1 MPPLTHVP
9 PKVAYFL
16 RGTQHLFHYR
26 HHLIFCWTLVLIL
39 VYQDKATLTG
49 LARFGPKHIC
59 EWHLRRFLYAGY
71 WCWRVLLSR
80 LVDSVLAVLP
90 PPEDGVVY
98 VIGDGTYKDKTAKKH
113 PLVKKGRL
121 TSYGPYLF
129 GLQIVLLMIGWGN
142 YRIPVDMEIVR
153 PKGHLDHHSPNA
165 LFRQMLRRFQPPRW
179 AKRVIVLADAEFPSK
194 ETLKLIQERKFFFV
208 MSLARTWKFED
219 GHSLKDLV
227 THIRKD
233 CFTKTWFINSQARRR
248 VYWAYLKKTRL
259 RHIGDVTVVLSK
271 KRRNSG
277 PKATKILVTNLPEVN
292 RRTVIALYSRRWNVE
307 LLIKE
312 LKGATGMGQAQ
323 VTKEPRRV
331 ERSVAL
337 SLMAYLM
344 LLRFRHTD
352 IPAQGAWSAFTLKR
366 NFAWEIMQQQIE
378 HTCDLR
384 LKKQRLFNKVA

>member
-1 MPPLTHVP
+1 MSPLTRVP

-16 RGTQHLFHYR
+16 RGTQPLFRYR

-39 VYQDKATLTG
+39 VYQDKATLCG
-49 LARFGPKHIC
+49 LARFVPKHIC
-59 EWHLRRFLYAGY
+59 EWHLRRFLYASY
-71 WCWRVLLSR
+71 WCWRVLLYR
-80 LVDSVLAVLP
+80 LVDAVIAVLP
-90 PPEDGVVY
+90 PPEDGIVY
-98 VIGDGTYKDKTAKKH
+98 AIGDGTYKDKTAQKH

-129 GLQIVLLMIGWGN
+129 GLQIVVLMLDWGP
-142 YRIPVDMEIVR
+142 YRLPIDMEIVR
-153 PKGHLDHHSPNA
+153 PKGQPDHHSPNA
-165 LFRQMLRRFQPPRW
+165 LFRQMLRRFQSPLW
-179 AKRVIVLADAEFPSK
+179 AQRVIVLADAEFPSK

-219 GHSLKDLV
+219 GHSRKDLV
-227 THIRKD
+227 THMRKD

-248 VYWAYLKKTRL
+248 VYWAYLKTTRL

-312 LKGATGMGQAQ
+312 LKGVPGLGQAQ

-344 LLRFRHTD
+344 LRRFRHTD

-378 HTCDLR
+378 HSWALR
-384 LKKQRLFNKVA
+384 LKAA

>member
-1 MPPLTHVP
+1 MSPLTRVP

-16 RGTQHLFHYR
+16 RGTRPLFRYR

-39 VYQDKATLTG
+39 VYQDKATLCG
-49 LARFGPKHIC
+49 LARFVPKHIC
-59 EWHLRRFLYAGY
+59 EWHLRRFLYASY
-71 WCWRVLLSR
+71 WCWRVLLYR
-80 LVDSVLAVLP
+80 LVDAVIAVLP
-90 PPEDGVVY
+90 PPEDGIVY
-98 VIGDGTYKDKTAKKH
+98 AIGDGTYKDKTAQKH

-129 GLQIVLLMIGWGN
+129 GLQIVVLMLDWGP
-142 YRIPVDMEIVR
+142 YRLPIDMEIVR
-153 PKGHLDHHSPNA
+153 PKGQPDHHSPNA
-165 LFRQMLRRFQPPRW
+165 LFRQMLRRFQSPLW
-179 AKRVIVLADAEFPSK
+179 AQRVIVLADAEFPSK

-219 GHSLKDLV
+219 GHSRKDLV
-227 THIRKD
+227 THMRKD

-248 VYWAYLKKTRL
+248 VYWAYLKTTRL

-312 LKGATGMGQAQ
+312 LKGVPGLGQAQ

-344 LLRFRHTD
+344 LRRFRHTD

-378 HTCDLR
+378 HSWALR
-384 LKKQRLFNKVA
+384 LKAA

>member
-1 MPPLTHVP
+1 MPPLTRIP

-16 RGTQHLFHYR
+16 RGTQHLFRYR

-39 VYQDKATLTG
+39 VYQDKATLCG

-71 WCWRVLLSR
+71 WCWRVLLYR
-80 LVDSVLAVLP
+80 LADAVIAVLP
-90 PPEDGVVY
+90 PPEDGIVY
-98 VIGDGTYKDKTAKKH
+98 LIGDATYKAKTAQKH

-121 TSYGPYLF
+121 TCYGPYLF
-129 GLQIVLLMIGWGN
+129 GLQIVLLMVGWGT
-142 YRIPVDMEIVR
+142 YRIPVDMAIVR
-153 PKGHLDHHSPNA
+153 PKGQPTHHSPNA
-165 LFRQMLRRFQPPRW
+165 LFRQMLCRFQPPVW

-194 ETLKLIQERKFFFV
+194 ETLKLIRQRKFFFV

-219 GHSLKDLV
+219 GHALKDLV

-233 CFTKTWFINSQARRR
+233 CFAQTWFIDSQARRR
-248 VYWAYLKKTRL
+248 VYWAYLKTTRL
-259 RHIGDVTVVLSK
+259 RHVGDVTVVLSK

-277 PKATKILVTNLPEVN
+277 PKATKILVTNLPQVN
-292 RRTVIALYSRRWNVE
+292 SRTVIALYTRRWQVE

-312 LKGATGMGQAQ
+312 LKGVTGMGQAQ

-337 SLMAYLM
+337 SVMAYLM

-352 IPAQGAWSAFTLKR
+352 IPEKGAWSAFTLKR
-366 NFAWEIMQQQIE
+366 NFIWEIMQQQIE
-378 HTCDLR
+378 HTYTLR
-384 LKKQRLFNKVA
+384 LKKRA

>member
-1 MPPLTHVP
+1 
-9 PKVAYFL
+9 
-16 RGTQHLFHYR
+16 
-26 HHLIFCWTLVLIL
+26 
-39 VYQDKATLTG
+39 
-49 LARFGPKHIC
+49 
-59 EWHLRRFLYAGY
+59 
-71 WCWRVLLSR
+71 
-80 LVDSVLAVLP
+80 
-90 PPEDGVVY
+90 
-98 VIGDGTYKDKTAKKH
+98 
-113 PLVKKGRL
+113 
-121 TSYGPYLF
+121 
-129 GLQIVLLMIGWGN
+129 
-142 YRIPVDMEIVR
+142 
-153 PKGHLDHHSPNA
+153 
-165 LFRQMLRRFQPPRW
+165 MLRRFQPPVW
-179 AKRVIVLADAEFPSK
+179 AQRVIVLADAEFPSK

-227 THIRKD
+227 THMRKD

-248 VYWAYLKKTRL
+248 VYWAYLKTTRL

-277 PKATKILVTNLPEVN
+277 PTATKILVTNLPEVN

-312 LKGATGMGQAQ
+312 LKGVTGLGQAQ

-366 NFAWEIMQQQIE
+366 NFAWEIM
-378 HTCDLR
+378 
-384 LKKQRLFNKVA
+384 

>member
-1 MPPLTHVP
+1 MLH
-9 PKVAYFL
+9 
-16 RGTQHLFHYR
+16 
-26 HHLIFCWTLVLIL
+26 W
-39 VYQDKATLTG
+39 
-49 LARFGPKHIC
+49 
-59 EWHLRRFLYAGY
+59 
-71 WCWRVLLSR
+71 
-80 LVDSVLAVLP
+80 
-90 PPEDGVVY
+90 
-98 VIGDGTYKDKTAKKH
+98 
-113 PLVKKGRL
+113 
-121 TSYGPYLF
+121 GPYRVP
-129 GLQIVLLMIGWGN
+129 I
-142 YRIPVDMEIVR
+142 DMEIVR
-153 PKGHLDHHSPNA
+153 PKGQPDHHSPNA
-165 LFRQMLRRFQPPRW
+165 LFRQMLRRFQPPLW
-179 AKRVIVLADAEFPSK
+179 AQRVIVLADAEFPSK

-227 THIRKD
+227 THMRKD

-248 VYWAYLKKTRL
+248 VYWAYLKTTRL

-312 LKGATGMGQAQ
+312 LKGVTGLSQAQ

-378 HTCDLR
+378 HSWALR
-384 LKKQRLFNKVA
+384 LKAA

>member
-1 MPPLTHVP
+1 MSPLTRVP

-16 RGTQHLFHYR
+16 RGTRPLFRYR

-39 VYQDKATLTG
+39 VYQDKATLCG
-49 LARFGPKHIC
+49 LARFVPKHIC
-59 EWHLRRFLYAGY
+59 EWHLRRFLYASY
-71 WCWRVLLSR
+71 WCWRVLLYR
-80 LVDSVLAVLP
+80 LVNAVIAVLP
-90 PPEDGVVY
+90 PPEDGIVY
-98 VIGDGTYKDKTAKKH
+98 AIGDGTYKDKTAQKH

-129 GLQIVLLMIGWGN
+129 GLQIVVLMLDWGP
-142 YRIPVDMEIVR
+142 YRLPIDMEIVR
-153 PKGHLDHHSPNA
+153 PKGQPDHHSPNA
-165 LFRQMLRRFQPPRW
+165 LFRQMLRRFQPPLW
-179 AKRVIVLADAEFPSK
+179 AQRVIVLADAEFPSK

-219 GHSLKDLV
+219 GHSRKDLV
-227 THIRKD
+227 THMRKD

-248 VYWAYLKKTRL
+248 VYWAYFKTTRL

-312 LKGATGMGQAQ
+312 LKGVPGLGQAQ

-344 LLRFRHTD
+344 LRRFRHTD

-378 HTCDLR
+378 HSWALR
-384 LKKQRLFNKVA
+384 LKAA

>member
-1 MPPLTHVP
+1 MSPLARVP

-16 RGTQHLFHYR
+16 RGTQPLFRYR

-39 VYQDKATLTG
+39 VYQDKATLCG
-49 LARFGPKHIC
+49 LARFVPKHIC
-59 EWHLRRFLYAGY
+59 EWHLRRFLYASY
-71 WCWRVLLSR
+71 WCWRVLLYR
-80 LVDSVLAVLP
+80 LVDAVIAVLP
-90 PPEDGVVY
+90 PPEDGIVY
-98 VIGDGTYKDKTAKKH
+98 AIGDGTYKDKTAQKH

-129 GLQIVLLMIGWGN
+129 GLQIVVLMLDWGP
-142 YRIPVDMEIVR
+142 YRLPIDMEIVR
-153 PKGHLDHHSPNA
+153 PKGQPDHHSPNA
-165 LFRQMLRRFQPPRW
+165 LFRQMLRRFQPPLW
-179 AKRVIVLADAEFPSK
+179 AQRVIVLADAKFPSK

-219 GHSLKDLV
+219 GHSRKDLV
-227 THIRKD
+227 THMRKD

-248 VYWAYLKKTRL
+248 VYWAYLKTTRL

-271 KRRNSG
+271 NRRNSG

-312 LKGATGMGQAQ
+312 LKGVPGLGQAQ

-344 LLRFRHTD
+344 LRRFRHTD

-378 HTCDLR
+378 HSWALR
-384 LKKQRLFNKVA
+384 LKAA

>member
-1 MPPLTHVP
+1 MSPLTRVP

-16 RGTQHLFHYR
+16 RGTRPLFRYR

-39 VYQDKATLTG
+39 VYQDKATLCG
-49 LARFGPKHIC
+49 LARFVPKHIC
-59 EWHLRRFLYAGY
+59 EWHLRRFLYASY
-71 WCWRVLLSR
+71 WCWRVLLYR
-80 LVDSVLAVLP
+80 LVDAVIAVLP
-90 PPEDGVVY
+90 PPEDGIVY
-98 VIGDGTYKDKTAKKH
+98 AIGDGTYKDKTAQKH

-129 GLQIVLLMIGWGN
+129 GLQIVVLMLDWGP
-142 YRIPVDMEIVR
+142 YRLPIDMEIVR
-153 PKGHLDHHSPNA
+153 PKGQPDHHSPNA
-165 LFRQMLRRFQPPRW
+165 LFRQMLRRFQPPLW
-179 AKRVIVLADAEFPSK
+179 AQRVIVLADAKFPSK

-219 GHSLKDLV
+219 GHSRKDLV
-227 THIRKD
+227 THMRKD

-248 VYWAYLKKTRL
+248 VYWAYLKTTRL

-312 LKGATGMGQAQ
+312 LKGVPGLGQAQ

-344 LLRFRHTD
+344 LRRFRHTD

-378 HTCDLR
+378 HSWALR
-384 LKKQRLFNKVA
+384 LKAA

>member
-1 MPPLTHVP
+1 MSPLTRVP

-16 RGTQHLFHYR
+16 RGTQPLFRYR

-39 VYQDKATLTG
+39 VYQDKATLCG
-49 LARFGPKHIC
+49 LARFVPKHIC
-59 EWHLRRFLYAGY
+59 EWHLRRFLYASY
-71 WCWRVLLSR
+71 WCWRVLLYR
-80 LVDSVLAVLP
+80 LVDAVIAVLP
-90 PPEDGVVY
+90 PPEDGIVY
-98 VIGDGTYKDKTAKKH
+98 AIGDGTYKDKTAQKH

-129 GLQIVLLMIGWGN
+129 GLQIVVLMLDWGP
-142 YRIPVDMEIVR
+142 YRLPIDMEIVR
-153 PKGHLDHHSPNA
+153 PKGQPDHHSPNA
-165 LFRQMLRRFQPPRW
+165 LFRQMLRRFQPPLW
-179 AKRVIVLADAEFPSK
+179 AQRVIVLADAEFPSK

-219 GHSLKDLV
+219 GHSRKDLV
-227 THIRKD
+227 THMRKD
-233 CFTKTWFINSQARRR
+233 CFTKTWFINSQVRRR
-248 VYWAYLKKTRL
+248 VYWAYLKTTRL

-312 LKGATGMGQAQ
+312 LKGVPGLGQAQ

-344 LLRFRHTD
+344 LRRFRHTD

-366 NFAWEIMQQQIE
+366 NFTWEIMQQQIE
-378 HTCDLR
+378 HSWALR
-384 LKKQRLFNKVA
+384 LKAA

>member
-1 MPPLTHVP
+1 MSPLTRVP

-16 RGTQHLFHYR
+16 RGTRPLFRYR

-39 VYQDKATLTG
+39 VYQDKATLCG
-49 LARFGPKHIC
+49 LARFVPKHIC
-59 EWHLRRFLYAGY
+59 EWHLRRFLYASY
-71 WCWRVLLSR
+71 WCWRVLLYR
-80 LVDSVLAVLP
+80 LVDAVIAVLP
-90 PPEDGVVY
+90 PPEDGIVY
-98 VIGDGTYKDKTAKKH
+98 AIGDGTYKDKTAQKH

-129 GLQIVLLMIGWGN
+129 GLQIVVLMLDWGP
-142 YRIPVDMEIVR
+142 YRLPIDMEIVR
-153 PKGHLDHHSPNA
+153 PKGQPDHHSPNA
-165 LFRQMLRRFQPPRW
+165 LFRQMLRRFQPPLW
-179 AKRVIVLADAEFPSK
+179 AQRVIVLADAKFPSK
-194 ETLKLIQERKFFFV
+194 ETLKLIQVRKFFFV

-219 GHSLKDLV
+219 GHSRKDLV
-227 THIRKD
+227 THMRKD

-248 VYWAYLKKTRL
+248 VYWAYLKTTRL

-312 LKGATGMGQAQ
+312 LKGVPGLGQAQ

-344 LLRFRHTD
+344 LRRFRHTD

-378 HTCDLR
+378 HSWALR
-384 LKKQRLFNKVA
+384 LKAA

>member
-1 MPPLTHVP
+1 MSPLTRVP

-16 RGTQHLFHYR
+16 RGTQPLFRYR

-39 VYQDKATLTG
+39 VYQDKATLCG

-59 EWHLRRFLYAGY
+59 ERHLRRFLYASY
-71 WCWRVLLSR
+71 WCWRVLLYR
-80 LVDSVLAVLP
+80 LVDAVIAVLP
-90 PPEDGVVY
+90 PPEDGIVY
-98 VIGDGTYKDKTAKKH
+98 AIGDGTYKDKTAQKH

-129 GLQIVLLMIGWGN
+129 GLQIVVLMLDWGP
-142 YRIPVDMEIVR
+142 YRLPIDMEIVR
-153 PKGHLDHHSPNA
+153 PKGQPDHHSPNA
-165 LFRQMLRRFQPPRW
+165 LFRQMLRRFQSPLW
-179 AKRVIVLADAEFPSK
+179 AQRVIVLADAEFPSK

-219 GHSLKDLV
+219 GHSRKDLV
-227 THIRKD
+227 THMRKD
-233 CFTKTWFINSQARRR
+233 CFTKTWFINSQVRRR
-248 VYWAYLKKTRL
+248 VYWAYLKTTRL

-312 LKGATGMGQAQ
+312 LKGVPGLGQAQ

-344 LLRFRHTD
+344 LRRFRHTD

-378 HTCDLR
+378 HSWALR
-384 LKKQRLFNKVA
+384 LKAA

>member
-1 MPPLTHVP
+1 
-9 PKVAYFL
+9 
-16 RGTQHLFHYR
+16 
-26 HHLIFCWTLVLIL
+26 LVLIL
-39 VYQDKATLTG
+39 VYQDKATLCG
-49 LARFGPKHIC
+49 LARFVPKHIC
-59 EWHLRRFLYAGY
+59 EWHLRRFLYASY
-71 WCWRVLLSR
+71 WCWRVLLYR
-80 LVDSVLAVLP
+80 LVDAVIAVLP
-90 PPEDGVVY
+90 PPEDGIVY
-98 VIGDGTYKDKTAKKH
+98 AIGDGTYKDKTAQKH

-129 GLQIVLLMIGWGN
+129 GLQIVVLMLDWGP
-142 YRIPVDMEIVR
+142 YRLPIDMEIVR
-153 PKGHLDHHSPNA
+153 PKGQPDHHSPNA
-165 LFRQMLRRFQPPRW
+165 LFRQMLRRFQSPLW
-179 AKRVIVLADAEFPSK
+179 AQRVIVLADAEFPSK

-219 GHSLKDLV
+219 GHSRKDLV
-227 THIRKD
+227 THMRKD

-248 VYWAYLKKTRL
+248 VYWAYLKTTRL

-312 LKGATGMGQAQ
+312 LKGVPGLGQAQ

-344 LLRFRHTD
+344 LRRFRHTD

-378 HTCDLR
+378 HSWALR
-384 LKKQRLFNKVA
+384 LKAA

>member
-1 MPPLTHVP
+1 MSPLTRVP
-9 PKVAYFL
+9 PQGAYFL
-16 RGTQHLFHYR
+16 RGTRPLFRYR

-39 VYQDKATLTG
+39 VYQDKATLCG

-59 EWHLRRFLYAGY
+59 EWHLRRFLYASY
-71 WCWRVLLSR
+71 WCWRVLLYR
-80 LVDSVLAVLP
+80 LVDAVIAVLP
-90 PPEDGVVY
+90 PPEDGIVY
-98 VIGDGTYKDKTAKKH
+98 AIGDGTYKDKTAQKH

-129 GLQIVLLMIGWGN
+129 GLQIVVLMLDWGP
-142 YRIPVDMEIVR
+142 YRLPIDMEIVR
-153 PKGHLDHHSPNA
+153 PKGQPDHHSPNA
-165 LFRQMLRRFQPPRW
+165 LFRQMLRRFQPPLW
-179 AKRVIVLADAEFPSK
+179 AQRVIVLADAEFPSK

-219 GHSLKDLV
+219 GHSRKDLV
-227 THIRKD
+227 THMRKD

-248 VYWAYLKKTRL
+248 VYWAYLKTTRL

-312 LKGATGMGQAQ
+312 LKGVPGLGQAQ

-344 LLRFRHTD
+344 LRRFRHTD

-378 HTCDLR
+378 HSWALR
-384 LKKQRLFNKVA
+384 LKAA

>member
-1 MPPLTHVP
+1 MPPLTRVP
-9 PKVAYFL
+9 PKVANFL
-16 RGTQHLFHYR
+16 RGTQHLFRHR

-39 VYQDKATLTG
+39 VCQDKATLAG

-71 WCWRVLLSR
+71 WCWRVLLYR
-80 LVDSVLAVLP
+80 LVDAVIAVLP

-98 VIGDGTYKDKTAKKH
+98 LIGDGTYKDKTAKKH

-121 TSYGPYLF
+121 TSYGPYLW
-129 GLQIVLLMIGWGN
+129 GLQIVVLMLHWGP
-142 YRIPVDMEIVR
+142 YRIPVDMAVVR
-153 PKGHLDHHSPNA
+153 PKGHPHHHSSNT
-165 LFRQMLRRFQPPRW
+165 LFRQMLRRFQPPGW
-179 AKRVIVLADAEFPSK
+179 AQRVIVLADAEFPSK
-194 ETLKLIQERKFFFV
+194 ETLKLIQERNFFFV
-208 MSLARTWKFED
+208 MSLARTWKFDD
-219 GHSLKDLV
+219 GHALKDLV

-233 CFTKTWFINSQARRR
+233 RFRKTWFIDSQARRR
-248 VYWAYLKKTRL
+248 VYWAFLKTTRL
-259 RHIGDVTVVLSK
+259 RHLGDVTVVLSK

-277 PKATKILVTNLPEVN
+277 PKNTKILVTNLPDVN
-292 RRTVIALYSRRWNVE
+292 CRTVIALYARRWNVE

-312 LKGATGMGQAQ
+312 LKGVTGLGQAQ

-352 IPAQGAWSAFTLKR
+352 IPTQGAWSAFTLKR
-366 NFAWEIMQQQIE
+366 NFIWEIMQQQIE
-378 HTCDLR
+378 HAWKLR
-384 LKKQRLFNKVA
+384 LKKHLSYSKVA

>member
-1 MPPLTHVP
+1 MSPLTRVP

-16 RGTQHLFHYR
+16 RGTQPLFRYR

-39 VYQDKATLTG
+39 VYQDKATLCG
-49 LARFGPKHIC
+49 LARFVPKHIC
-59 EWHLRRFLYAGY
+59 EWHLRRFLYASY
-71 WCWRVLLSR
+71 WCWRVLLYR
-80 LVDSVLAVLP
+80 LVDAVIAVLP
-90 PPEDGVVY
+90 PPEDGIVY
-98 VIGDGTYKDKTAKKH
+98 AIGDGTYKDKTAQKH

-129 GLQIVLLMIGWGN
+129 GLQIVVLMLDWGP
-142 YRIPVDMEIVR
+142 YRLPIDMEIVR
-153 PKGHLDHHSPNA
+153 PKGQPDHHSPNA
-165 LFRQMLRRFQPPRW
+165 LFRQMLRRFQSPLW
-179 AKRVIVLADAEFPSK
+179 AQRVIVLADAKFPSK

-219 GHSLKDLV
+219 GHSRKDLV
-227 THIRKD
+227 THMRKD

-248 VYWAYLKKTRL
+248 VYWAYLKTTRL

-312 LKGATGMGQAQ
+312 LKGVPGLGQAQ

-344 LLRFRHTD
+344 LRRFRHTD

-378 HTCDLR
+378 HSWALR
-384 LKKQRLFNKVA
+384 LKAA

>member
-1 MPPLTHVP
+1 
-9 PKVAYFL
+9 
-16 RGTQHLFHYR
+16 
-26 HHLIFCWTLVLIL
+26 
-39 VYQDKATLTG
+39 
-49 LARFGPKHIC
+49 
-59 EWHLRRFLYAGY
+59 
-71 WCWRVLLSR
+71 
-80 LVDSVLAVLP
+80 LVDSVMAVLP

-142 YRIPVDMEIVR
+142 YRIPIDMEIVR
-153 PKGHLDHHSPNA
+153 PKGQPDHHSPNA
-165 LFRQMLRRFQPPRW
+165 LFRQMLRRFQPPLW

-227 THIRKD
+227 THIRKS

-248 VYWAYLKKTRL
+248 VYWAYLKTTRL

-292 RRTVIALYSRRWNVE
+292 RRTVIAWYSRRWNVE

-312 LKGATGMGQAQ
+312 LKGVTGMGQAQ

-344 LLRFRHTD
+344 LIRFRHTD

-378 HTCDLR
+378 HTWTGR
-384 LKKQRLFNKVA
+384 LKRWKQLNQAA

>member
-1 MPPLTHVP
+1 MSPLTRVP

-16 RGTQHLFHYR
+16 RGTRPLFRYR

-39 VYQDKATLTG
+39 VYQDKATLCG
-49 LARFGPKHIC
+49 LARFVPKHIC
-59 EWHLRRFLYAGY
+59 EWHLRRFLYASY
-71 WCWRVLLSR
+71 WCWRVLLYR
-80 LVDSVLAVLP
+80 LVDAVIAVLP
-90 PPEDGVVY
+90 PPEDGIVY
-98 VIGDGTYKDKTAKKH
+98 AIGDGTYKDKTAQKH

-129 GLQIVLLMIGWGN
+129 GLQIVVLMLDWGP
-142 YRIPVDMEIVR
+142 YRLPIDMEIVR
-153 PKGHLDHHSPNA
+153 PKGQPDHHSPNA
-165 LFRQMLRRFQPPRW
+165 LFRQMLRRFQPPLW
-179 AKRVIVLADAEFPSK
+179 AQRVIVLADAEFPSK

-219 GHSLKDLV
+219 GHSRKDLV
-227 THIRKD
+227 THMRKD
-233 CFTKTWFINSQARRR
+233 CFTKTWFINSQVRRR
-248 VYWAYLKKTRL
+248 VYWAYLKTTRL

-312 LKGATGMGQAQ
+312 LKGVPGLGQAQ

-344 LLRFRHTD
+344 LRRFRHTD

-378 HTCDLR
+378 HSWALR
-384 LKKQRLFNKVA
+384 LKAA

>member
-1 MPPLTHVP
+1 MPPLTRLP

-26 HHLIFCWTLVLIL
+26 HHLIFCWSLVLIL
-39 VYQDKATLTG
+39 VYQDKATLSG

-80 LVDSVLAVLP
+80 LVDAVIAVLP

-98 VIGDGTYKDKTAKKH
+98 LIGDGTYKGKTAKHH

-121 TSYGPYLF
+121 TTYGPYLF
-129 GLQIVLLMIGWGN
+129 GLQIIFLMLHWGN
-142 YRIPVDMEIVR
+142 YRIPIDMEIVR
-153 PKGHLDHHSPNA
+153 RKGQPDHHSPNA
-165 LFRQMLRRFQPPRW
+165 LFRQMLHRFQPPVW
-179 AKRVIVLADAEFPSK
+179 TQRVIVLADAEFPSK
-194 ETLKLIQERKFFFV
+194 ETLKLIQKRGFFFV
-208 MSLARTWKFED
+208 MSLARTWKFEE

-227 THIRKD
+227 THIRKS
-233 CFTKTWFINSQARRR
+233 CFDKTWFIDSQSRRR
-248 VYWAYLKKTRL
+248 VYWAYCKTTRL
-259 RHIGDVTVVLSK
+259 RHVGDVTVILSK

-277 PKATKILVTNLPEVN
+277 PKATKILVTNLPEVKS
-292 RRTVIALYSRRWNVE
+292 RTVIALYSRRWNVE

-312 LKGATGMGQAQ
+312 LKGVTGMGQAQ

-337 SLMAYLM
+337 SVMAYLM

-352 IPAQGAWSAFTLKR
+352 IPTKGAWSAFTLKR

-378 HTCDLR
+378 YTCALR
-384 LKKQRLFNKVA
+384 LKKRA

>member
-1 MPPLTHVP
+1 MSPLTRVP

-16 RGTQHLFHYR
+16 RGTRPLFRYR

-39 VYQDKATLTG
+39 VYQDKATLCG

-59 EWHLRRFLYAGY
+59 EWHLRRFLYASY
-71 WCWRVLLSR
+71 WCWRVLLYR
-80 LVDSVLAVLP
+80 VVDAVIAVLP
-90 PPEDGVVY
+90 PPEDGIVY
-98 VIGDGTYKDKTAKKH
+98 AIGDGTYKDKTAQKH

-129 GLQIVLLMIGWGN
+129 GLQIVVLMLDWGP
-142 YRIPVDMEIVR
+142 YRLPIDMEIVR
-153 PKGHLDHHSPNA
+153 PKGQPDHHSPNA
-165 LFRQMLRRFQPPRW
+165 LFRQMLRRFQSPLW
-179 AKRVIVLADAEFPSK
+179 AQRVIVLADAEFPSK

-219 GHSLKDLV
+219 GHSRKDLV
-227 THIRKD
+227 THMRKD

-248 VYWAYLKKTRL
+248 VYWAYLKTTRL

-312 LKGATGMGQAQ
+312 LKGVPGLGQAQ

-344 LLRFRHTD
+344 LRRFRHTD

-378 HTCDLR
+378 HSWALR
-384 LKKQRLFNKVA
+384 LKAA

>member
-1 MPPLTHVP
+1 MPPLTRVP

-16 RGTQHLFHYR
+16 RGTQHLFRYR
-26 HHLIFCWTLVLIL
+26 HHLIFCWTLVLML
-39 VYQDKATLTG
+39 VYQDKATLSG

-59 EWHLRRFLYAGY
+59 EWHLRRFLYASY
-71 WCWRVLLSR
+71 WCWQVLLYR
-80 LVDSVLAVLP
+80 LADAVVAVLP
-90 PPEDGVVY
+90 PPADGIIY
-98 VIGDGTYKDKTAKKH
+98 VIGDGTYKDKTAQKH

-129 GLQIVLLMIGWGN
+129 GLQIVVLMLHWDN
-142 YRIPVDMEIVR
+142 YRIPVDMAIVR
-153 PKGHLDHHSPNA
+153 PKGHPDHHSPNA
-165 LFRQMLRRFQPPRW
+165 LFRQMLRRFQPPPW

-219 GHSLKDLV
+219 GHFLKDLV

-233 CFTKTWFINSQARRR
+233 RFTRTWFVDSQARRR
-248 VYWAYLKKTRL
+248 VYWAYLKMARL
-259 RHIGDVTVVLSK
+259 RHLGDVTVVLSK
-271 KRRNSG
+271 KRRNNG
-277 PKATKILVTNLPEVN
+277 PKATKILVTNLPEVD

-312 LKGATGMGQAQ
+312 LKGVTGLGQAQ

-337 SLMAYLM
+337 SLMAYLL
-344 LLRFRHTD
+344 LLRFRHRD
-352 IPAQGAWSAFTLKR
+352 IPAKGAWSAFTLKR
-366 NFAWEIMQQQIE
+366 NFAWEIMQQQVE
-378 HTCDLR
+378 HTCQLR
-384 LKKQRLFNKVA
+384 LKKRA

>member
-1 MPPLTHVP
+1 MPPLTRLP

-26 HHLIFCWTLVLIL
+26 HHLIFCWSLVLIL
-39 VYQDKATLTG
+39 VYQDKATLSG

-80 LVDSVLAVLP
+80 LVDAVIAVLP

-98 VIGDGTYKDKTAKKH
+98 LIGDGTYKGKTAKHH

-121 TSYGPYLF
+121 TTYGPYLF
-129 GLQIVLLMIGWGN
+129 GLQIIFLMLHWGN
-142 YRIPVDMEIVR
+142 YRIPIDMEIVR
-153 PKGHLDHHSPNA
+153 RKGQPDHHSPNA
-165 LFRQMLRRFQPPRW
+165 LFRQMLHRFQPPVW
-179 AKRVIVLADAEFPSK
+179 TQRVIVLADAEFPSK
-194 ETLKLIQERKFFFV
+194 ETLKLIQKRGFFFV
-208 MSLARTWKFED
+208 MSLARTWKFEE

-227 THIRKD
+227 THIRKS
-233 CFTKTWFINSQARRR
+233 CFDKTWFIDSQARRR
-248 VYWAYLKKTRL
+248 VYWAYGKTTRL
-259 RHIGDVTVVLSK
+259 RHVGDVTVILSK

-277 PKATKILVTNLPEVN
+277 PKATKILVTNLPEVKS
-292 RRTVIALYSRRWNVE
+292 RTVIALYSRRWNVE

-312 LKGATGMGQAQ
+312 LKGVTGMGQAQ

-337 SLMAYLM
+337 SVMAYLM

-352 IPAQGAWSAFTLKR
+352 IPTKGAWSAFTLKR

-378 HTCDLR
+378 YTCALR
-384 LKKQRLFNKVA
+384 LKKRA